1 MSIISP
7 LERAGKTLR
16 QNGSKME
23 IVQLKCLIA
32 TIVAVGFLL
41 ISSRPVVLLSILFVL
56 YGLIL
61 LGRNEQK
68 EMIAALALIIFGILF
83 RRDSGSKA
91 PPTVIDVTVNA
102 TEETAQSEGDE
113 PITYLK
119 VNTTSYLEVIRNAKR
134 EEEERIAR
142 QLEKWEQSRQHR
154 MHA

>member
-1 MSIISP
+1 
-7 LERAGKTLR
+7 
-16 QNGSKME
+16 ME
-23 IVQLKCLIA
+23 IIYLKCLIA
-32 TIVAVGFLL
+32 TIVTVGFIL
-41 ISSRPVVLLSILFVL
+41 ISSRPVVLISILFVL

-68 EMIAALALIIFGILF
+68 EMIAALALLMFGILF
-83 RRDSGSKA
+83 RKDSGSKA

-102 TEETAQSEGDE
+102 TEETVQSVGDE

-142 QLEKWEQSRQHR
+142 RLERWEQSRQQKT
-154 MHA
+154 HA

>member
-1 MSIISP
+1 MR
-7 LERAGKTLR
+7 LNEC
-16 QNGSKME
+16 NME
-23 IVQLKCLIA
+23 IIYLKCLIA
-32 TIVAVGFLL
+32 TIVTVGFIL
-41 ISSRPVVLLSILFVL
+41 ISSRPVVLISILFVQ

-68 EMIAALALIIFGILF
+68 EMIAALALLMFGILF
-83 RRDSGSKA
+83 RKDSGSKA

-102 TEETAQSEGDE
+102 TEETVQSVGDE

-142 QLEKWEQSRQHR
+142 RLEKWEQSRQQKT
-154 MHA
+154 HA